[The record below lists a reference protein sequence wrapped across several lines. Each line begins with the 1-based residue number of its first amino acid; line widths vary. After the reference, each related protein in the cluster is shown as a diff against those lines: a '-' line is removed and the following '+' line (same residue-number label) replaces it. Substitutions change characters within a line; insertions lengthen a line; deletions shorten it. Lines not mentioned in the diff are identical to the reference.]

1 MIRRNSRLLRLL
13 AVLAALSVAGA
24 ACGGK
29 KDDTQPGTLESTT
42 TSTIPKG
49 PDTVAARLH
58 KNLDGLLQE
67 HVALAAVT
75 TGAAIGG
82 RSEELTAAGS
92 ALDANAEALTA
103 EITAVL
109 GPTPGKAFDELWRQ
123 HVATFKAGA
132 AQAGSD
138 LSTFPSAFGSFINSA
153 LPDLPAS
160 SAAELVKQHVSELKD
175 VVDAQAARDQTKA
188 YTALRTAMEH
198 TDAIAEPL
206 TAAMAAKYPEKV
218 SGNPNSPAAKLLT
231 RLTSGLA
238 EHVFLAT
245 AATNAT
251 LGGRQDEYAAAAAAL
266 NDNSNALTAAIA
278 SVYGAKAGTAFDP
291 LWKQHITFLVDYT
304 TGAAAK
310 DRTKQDKAMADLL
323 SYAQA
328 FGAFLNQAS
337 PALTPDS
344 VTALIK
350 THVFTLKEAID
361 AQAAG
366 NQVKAYERTRTAA
379 AHMSMI
385 ATALTAAIVKQFP
398 QNF

>member
-13 AVLAALSVAGA
+13 AVLATLSVAGT
-24 ACGGK
+24 ACNGK
-29 KDDTQPGTLESTT
+29 TDDTQSGTLESTT

-67 HVALAAVT
+67 HVALAAAT
-75 TGAAIGG
+75 TGTAIGG

-109 GPTPGKAFDELWRQ
+109 GPDPGKAFDELWKQ

-138 LSTFPSAFGSFINSA
+138 LNTFPSAFGAFINSA

-160 SAAELVKQHVSELKD
+160 SAVELVRQHVSELKD
-175 VVDAQAARDQTKA
+175 VVDAQAAGDQTKA
-188 YTALRTAMEH
+188 YTSLRTAMEH
-198 TDAIAEPL
+198 VDAIAEPL
-206 TAAMAAKYPEKV
+206 TAAMAAKFPEKV

-231 RLTSGLA
+231 ALNSGLA

-245 AATNAT
+245 AATNAA
-251 LGGRQDEYAAAAAAL
+251 LGSRQDEYTAAAAAL

-278 SVYGAKAGTAFDP
+278 GVYGAKAGTAFDP
-291 LWKQHITFLVDYT
+291 LWKQHITFLVNYT
-304 TGAAAK
+304 TAAAAK

-323 SYAQA
+323 GYAGA
-328 FGAFLNQAS
+328 FGAFLSQAS
-337 PALTPDS
+337 PALTADS
-344 VTALIK
+344 VTELIK
-350 THVFTLKEAID
+350 THIFTLKDAID

-366 NQVKAYERTRTAA
+366 DQAKAYERIRTAA

-385 ATALTAAIVKQFP
+385 ATTLTAAIVKQSP